1 MRWTVCFTLA
11 ASLFCLPMHAKSSA
25 DAGSATIEGIIAV
38 AKGMPPV
45 LRSQGKD
52 IRLSS
57 EDESV
62 AKTLQDPRV
71 SGKQLKLV
79 GKFRIDGSFDVADLF
94 VVHPDG
100 LYRIIYYCQVCH
112 ITAFK
117 PGNCVCC
124 QQPTE
129 LQEVPL
135 SDPRVY
141 QEKVESPSH

>member
-1 MRWTVCFTLA
+1 MKWVISSTLA
-11 ASLFCLPMHAKSSA
+11 ASLFCLPMRAQSNLSA
-25 DAGSATIEGIIAV
+25 ESATIEGIIAV
-38 AKGMPPV
+38 SKGRPSL

-62 AKTLQDPRV
+62 AKTLQDSRI

-79 GKFRIDGSFDVADLF
+79 GKFRDDGSFDVADLF
-94 VVHPDG
+94 AVHPDG